1 MSEDYTPKIG
11 VLTVDATG
19 TSAVNRTVY
28 NTTVRVAEALSIVIE
43 AEEIAT
49 PDLTTDALTQMIKRG
64 KNVIVTVG
72 DAAGRLTEALSE
84 AHPRVTFITVGHQPE
99 PEKLNVRGVPNKGD
113 QLAGVFEAT
122 LREVLNL
129 GEPSIWQSVRQR
141 LLGQGPGGL
150 LIPVLSIILAL
161 AIGAV
166 FIAAFDPDVWEAFGL
181 GFFNGVRA
189 ALSQVT
195 QAYIALLEGS
205 FGNPVEIVQG
215 IQTYLE
221 TGNDR
226 DFAREIR
233 PLTDSLRIAT
243 PYVFTGL
250 SVALAFRCGLFNI
263 GAEGQYFL
271 GGLFSTFI
279 GYAVTSL
286 PIFIHLPL
294 AVLAGFLGG
303 ALWASIAGFLK
314 AYTGAHEVITTIML
328 NYIAFRLADFL
339 LQVNGPMARPNDGR
353 PVSPMVLPTSWLPQ
367 LFPNN
372 SSISINLGAVIA
384 LVTVFAVSYLL
395 FRTTL
400 GFEFRTVGANPTA
413 ARTVGINVKR
423 SYVAVMALAGGLAGL
438 AGSHDI
444 LGVTRFMPNAF
455 QSGYGFDAI
464 ALALLGRNNPV
475 GVLLAALLF
484 GFLRAGAQRMQT
496 VGVPIDI
503 IGIIQGLIIVFI
515 AAPEVVR
522 LVYRLKKGVGDEQ
535 GEIFTRGWG
544 GA

>member
-1 MSEDYTPKIG
+1 MSEDYAPRIG
-11 VLTVDATG
+11 VLTIDDSETPDA
-19 TSAVNRTVY
+19 SRVVY
-28 NTTVRVAEALSIVIE
+28 NTAARLADSLNVSIE
-43 AEEIAT
+43 AQEIAT
-49 PDLTTDALTQMIKRG
+49 SDLATETLSAMIKRG
-64 KNVIVTVG
+64 KSILITVG
-72 DAAGRLTEALSE
+72 SDAGRVAEAMSTSYE
-84 AHPRVTFITVGHQPE
+84 RVTFITVGHQPE
-99 PEKLNVRGVPNKGD
+99 PEKLNTRTVPLQSETLED
-113 QLAGVFEAT
+113 TLEAT
-122 LREVLNL
+122 LREVLSA
-129 GEPSIWQSVRQR
+129 GEPSAWQALRQR
-141 LLGQGPGGL
+141 LLGQGGGPL
-150 LIPVLSIILAL
+150 LIPILSIILAL

-166 FIAAFDPDVWEAFGL
+166 FIAAFDPVVWEAFGE
-181 GFFNGVRA
+181 GFFFGLSMA
-189 ALSQVT
+189 FSQVT

-215 IQTYLE
+215 VTTYFQT
-221 TGNDR
+221 GDDR

-233 PLTDSLRIAT
+233 PLLDSLRIST

-279 GYAVTSL
+279 GYSLTGL
-286 PIFIHLPL
+286 PIFVHLPL

-353 PVSPMVLPTSWLPQ
+353 PVSPEVLPSSWLPQ

-372 SSISINLGAVIA
+372 SSISINLGVILA
-384 LVTVFAVSYLL
+384 LISVFAVSYLL
-395 FRTTL
+395 FRMTL

-413 ARTVGINVKR
+413 ARTAGINVGR
-423 SYVAVMALAGGLAGL
+423 SYVLVMFLSGGLAGL
-438 AGSHDI
+438 AGAHDI

-515 AAPEVVR
+515 AAPELIR
-522 LVYRLKKGVGDEQ
+522 LVYRLRKGVGQQE